1 MSQTVLIT
9 GASGGIGRA
18 CALEF
23 ARHGLRPVLVARSE
37 EKLRVLRDEIQRES
51 GLEALILPADLCEEG
66 AAQALLEALD
76 AQGVEVD
83 VLVNNAG
90 FGDYAAFLDAE
101 WVKQRRMVELNILA
115 LMHLSHLF
123 GRRMRARGHGRILNI
138 ASLAAFTPGP
148 YMSVYYASK
157 AFVLSF
163 SEAMAEEL
171 KGSGVT
177 VTAFCP
183 GPTRTGFEA
192 AADMEN
198 SHLFAT
204 IAPARAEDVA
214 RACYKSAMRGCVV
227 RLYSPVVKLMA
238 FSTRFA
244 PRALVRK
251 TAKGVNGVPKGGAR

>member
-90 FGDYAAFLDAE
+90 FGDYAAFLDARVGQAAAHGGIE
-101 WVKQRRMVELNILA
+101 HPGAYAPFAPLWPA
-115 LMHLSHLF
+115 HA
-123 GRRMRARGHGRILNI
+123 RAR
-138 ASLAAFTPGP
+138 
-148 YMSVYYASK
+148 
-157 AFVLSF
+157 
-163 SEAMAEEL
+163 
-171 KGSGVT
+171 
-177 VTAFCP
+177 
-183 GPTRTGFEA
+183 
-192 AADMEN
+192 
-198 SHLFAT
+198 
-204 IAPARAEDVA
+204 
-214 RACYKSAMRGCVV
+214 
-227 RLYSPVVKLMA
+227 
-238 FSTRFA
+238 
-244 PRALVRK
+244 PRADPQHRLSC
-251 TAKGVNGVPKGGAR
+251 GVYAGPLYVGLLRL

>member
-123 GRRMRARGHGRILNI
+123 GRRMRARGHRADPQHRLSCGVY
-138 ASLAAFTPGP
+138 AGP
-148 YMSVYYASK
+148 LYVG
-157 AFVLSF
+157 L
-163 SEAMAEEL
+163 L
-171 KGSGVT
+171 
-177 VTAFCP
+177 
-183 GPTRTGFEA
+183 
-192 AADMEN
+192 
-198 SHLFAT
+198 
-204 IAPARAEDVA
+204 
-214 RACYKSAMRGCVV
+214 
-227 RLYSPVVKLMA
+227 RL
-238 FSTRFA
+238 
-244 PRALVRK
+244 
-251 TAKGVNGVPKGGAR
+251 